1 MISSG
6 KTLALL
12 SLLSCIVQTQSLSII
27 TPDLHL
33 HFDSL
38 SLSASALPSIFSR
51 PVPHLESPTFLAA
64 TTDADPSFFE
74 IAGTVYRQQLRND
87 PLKTKVLTGIF
98 LAVIGDALAQ
108 SREPAKYNVKRA
120 LSFAT
125 FDGCYRAVQQFTY
138 PPMMQLCSGKFLT
151 SVLSS
156 LGVASV
162 TVDQLHLAA
171 SVEQT
176 LVSQLVI
183 IPTLYY
189 PVFYAVTGAVQ
200 GLTMQET
207 ITRAKETF
215 IPLMK
220 RNLQFWIPVQF
231 FAFAFVEEN
240 LQIPI
245 LIVCGLVWTII
256 LSVAAG
262 AAKVETA
269 EETESLGIENVVLQ
283 EDGAYYI
290 SGSNNSHFA
299 HPEKDMKNID
309 VADRLMRLARAQTT
323 TDLRSDRSEVNN
335 PASR

>member
-1 MISSG
+1 MKNSG
-6 KTLALL
+6 KALALL
-12 SLLSCIVQTQSLSII
+12 LLVSCSPQVQSWSMI

-33 HFDSL
+33 HLQSL
-38 SLSASALPSIFSR
+38 SDVSFPSIFSSS
-51 PVPHLESPTFLAA
+51 VPHLESPSFLAA
-64 TTDADPSFFE
+64 TTDVNPNFLE
-74 IAGTVYRQQLRND
+74 IAGTVYRQSLRND

-98 LAVIGDALAQ
+98 LAVVGDALAQ
-108 SREPAKYNVKRA
+108 SRGPAKYDVNRA
-120 LSFAT
+120 ASFAV

-138 PPMMQLCSGKFLT
+138 PPMMQLCSGKFFAT
-151 SVLSS
+151 VLAS
-156 LGVASV
+156 LGAASV
-162 TVDQLHLAA
+162 SAEQVHFLA

-200 GLTMQET
+200 GLTVDET
-207 ITRAKETF
+207 IMRAKDTF

-256 LSVAAG
+256 LSVVAG

-269 EETESLGIENVVLQ
+269 VETEVLGMENVVLQ
-283 EDGAYYI
+283 DDGAYYVT
-290 SGSNNSHFA
+290 GSNNAHF
-299 HPEKDMKNID
+299 PEAGKDVKTID
-309 VADRLMRLARAQTT
+309 VTDRLQRFTQINT
-323 TDLRSDRSEVNN
+323 RSNPTVDRSEVKN
-335 PASR
+335 PTLR